1 MAGYAPYGGGPYGG
15 GPPQQPAYGGQQYP
29 PQGQQYP
36 PQPGYGHPPPGPAG
50 DPLWGYFSSVAGQ
63 DGQITADELQTALT
77 NSGMAAYPRPGAQ
90 FSLETCRL
98 MISMLDADRSG
109 TMGFEEFRQLY
120 QALEMWKTTF
130 QGIDAD
136 RSGAVERGELKSAM
150 TKFGYNLSDAAIDVM
165 MRRYGKHQA
174 HQITFDDFVALAV
187 RVRALT
193 ERFRQRDTQGTGH
206 AAFYYD
212 DFIQVAMSC

>member
-29 PQGQQYP
+29 PQGQQSP

-50 DPLWGYFSSVAGQ
+50 DPLWGYFSSVA
-63 DGQITADELQTALT
+63 D
-77 NSGMAAYPRPGAQ
+77 
-90 FSLETCRL
+90 
-98 MISMLDADRSG
+98 
-109 TMGFEEFRQLY
+109 
-120 QALEMWKTTF
+120 
-130 QGIDAD
+130 
-136 RSGAVERGELKSAM
+136 
-150 TKFGYNLSDAAIDVM
+150 
-165 MRRYGKHQA
+165 QA